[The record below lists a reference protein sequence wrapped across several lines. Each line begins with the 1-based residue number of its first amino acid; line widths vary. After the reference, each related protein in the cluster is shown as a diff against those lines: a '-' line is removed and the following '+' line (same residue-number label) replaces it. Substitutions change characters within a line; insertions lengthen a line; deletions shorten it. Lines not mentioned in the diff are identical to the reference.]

1 MFQDNGPKV
10 VAEPGLVGTHTG
22 ADEIADADTEMVDNP
37 SGLPS
42 TSAQVCVSHL
52 FFFYMCTPIRLWNLF
67 LFQEEARDACAATEA
82 NGSESE
88 ETYEPSDGDTA
99 HVPATSVRT
108 FLSLCSVYIYIVSYI
123 TKKFLSDAKFYR
135 LRRQENPN

>member
-1 MFQDNGPKV
+1 M
-10 VAEPGLVGTHTG
+10 
-22 ADEIADADTEMVDNP
+22 
-37 SGLPS
+37 
-42 TSAQVCVSHL
+42 
-52 FFFYMCTPIRLWNLF
+52 
-67 LFQEEARDACAATEA
+67 FQEEARDACAATEA

-99 HVPATSVRT
+99 HIPGTSVRT

-123 TKKFLSDAKFYR
+123 TKKFLSDDKFYR

>member
-1 MFQDNGPKV
+1 
-10 VAEPGLVGTHTG
+10 
-22 ADEIADADTEMVDNP
+22 
-37 SGLPS
+37 
-42 TSAQVCVSHL
+42 
-52 FFFYMCTPIRLWNLF
+52 MCTPIRLCKLF
-67 LFQEEARDACAATEA
+67 LFHEEARDASASTEA

-99 HVPATSVRT
+99 HVPDTSVRT

-135 LRRQENPN
+135 LRRQENRN